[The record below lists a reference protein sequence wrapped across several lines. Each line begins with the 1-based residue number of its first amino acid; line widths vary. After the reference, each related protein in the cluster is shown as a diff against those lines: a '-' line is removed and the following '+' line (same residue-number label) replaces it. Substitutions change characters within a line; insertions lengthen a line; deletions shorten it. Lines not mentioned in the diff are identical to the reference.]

1 MLYLVRLES
10 CCRGRQMSTLVT
22 SVPGVTVLGNPRQD
36 KDDLK
41 ELILCPHIR
50 LLVG

>member
-41 ELILCPHIR
+41 ALIIYIQIMII
-50 LLVG
+50 